1 MRITGLKYRP
11 NSDSELSRRVYFER
25 NAQDG
30 KSICAKFFAVFN
42 GQKFKI
48 GHVPGEK
55 ISVCPLTISEQKKIR
70 EEINKTYMV
79 PPIPSYRELS
89 NLTLSEQ
96 DEILKNLFPRGTW
109 KMEIHNH
116 VGKDP
121 RFEKVV
127 SLTLYNDS

>member
-1 MRITGLKYRP
+1 MRIAGLKYKP
-11 NSDSELSRRVYFER
+11 NSDSVLSRRVYFER
-25 NAQDG
+25 DG
-30 KSICAKFFAVFN
+30 QNEKSICANFFAIFD
-42 GQKFKI
+42 GKKFKI

-70 EEINKTYMV
+70 EEINTTYIE

-109 KMEIHNH
+109 KMTIHNH
-116 VGKDP
+116 GGKDP

-127 SLTLYNDS
+127 SLTLYNDI